1 MIHYYENSILHH
13 EILNLGGSQGSL
25 VRKLVPYEVSLL
37 IFTEYKYLWKFYHH
51 TICFVSKL
59 CNSEH
64 LIPSLSRQQHGPK
77 GEIITTQL
85 LPPPHH
91 IQYMYTTI
99 LYFLTSCLFVLELL
113 SCLSV
118 SVLLALSCS
127 VKALYIEHTSTQEQY
142 LKEYGFVL
150 LISAHSLIWRCEWP
164 AWAWRRP
171 HQKVRCTPAPACPGL
186 ASCCCTRQG

>member
-1 MIHYYENSILHH
+1 MINYYENSILHH

-85 LPPPHH
+85 LPPPHTVH
-91 IQYMYTTI
+91 VHHNPLLSSPLACLSWSSCPAYRHQ
-99 LYFLTSCLFVLELL
+99 SCLL
-113 SCLSV
+113 SHAQWRHSRAHKNNI
-118 SVLLALSCS
+118 S
-127 VKALYIEHTSTQEQY
+127 K
-142 LKEYGFVL
+142 KYGFVL
-150 LISAHSLIWRCEWP
+150 LISAHSLIWHCEWP
-164 AWAWRRP
+164 ASA
-171 HQKVRCTPAPACPGL
+171 
-186 ASCCCTRQG
+186 